1 MEGPGLLNGVLARLG
16 PLEINGSVVTTW
28 MVMLALALAAWLLT
42 RKMQP
47 VPTRTQLLLEGAITA
62 MEDAIAA
69 VLPRQ
74 VHRVYPFVATLWVF
88 ILAANLTGL
97 VPGLHSPT
105 ADLSV
110 TSSLALLV
118 FGSVHWF
125 GIRAE
130 GLKNYLRHYVQPNPI
145 MLPFHLVSEV
155 SRTVALAV
163 RLFGNMMSLELAAF
177 LVVWIA
183 GLLVPIPLLLLHIIE
198 AIIQAYLFG
207 MLALIYIAG
216 GIQSQEVRKKKERE
230 ATSR

>member
-69 VLPRQ
+69 VLPGQ
-74 VHRVYPFVATLWVF
+74 VQRVYPFVATLWVF

>member
-16 PLEINGSVVTTW
+16 PLEITGSVVTTW
-28 MVMLALALAAWLLT
+28 IVMLALALAAWLLT
-42 RKMQP
+42 RRIRS
-47 VPTRTQLLLEGAITA
+47 VPTRTQHLLEGAITA

-69 VLPRQ
+69 VLPQ
-74 VHRVYPFVATLWVF
+74 HAELVFPFVSTLWVF

-97 VPGLHSPT
+97 IPGLHSPT

-130 GLKNYLRHYVQPNPI
+130 GLRNYLRHYLQPNPI

-183 GLLVPIPLLLLHIIE
+183 GLLVPIPLLLLHIVE

-216 GIQSQEVRKKKERE
+216 GIQSQEVRRKKERE
-230 ATSR
+230 ATS